1 MEWDIIR
8 TTVGVRVSEK
18 VCGDLGLMSGCK
30 GLLLQGVDVKL
41 LSVRDLLAESIA
53 LQTKFRYDRV
63 VFEIKRFL
71 VGFWRSEWAAGGV
84 DGGSSAYDCQVQM
97 KDNV

>member
-84 DGGSSAYDCQVQM
+84 DGDSSAYDCQVQM